1 MTTGATDAAKLQA
14 EEYKDL
20 GEYVANIAPV
30 SVDRKIVP
38 TASFGHRIRI
48 AKLFESPEEFM
59 YKIIQV
65 AGWVRTARASG
76 KEFMFVEVN
85 DGSSLKGLQVSVIAQ
100 LMEDSCRL
108 SSLRIS
114 RTSRP
119 SPRPTL
125 APQFR

>member
-1 MTTGATDAAKLQA
+1 MESTKPQELETTAPVITGVTDTAKPVITGATDTAKLQA

-30 SVDRKIVP
+30 TVDRKIVP

-85 DGSSLKGLQVSVIAQ
+85 DGSSLKGLQVSIIAQ
-100 LMEDSCRL
+100 
-108 SSLRIS
+108 
-114 RTSRP
+114 
-119 SPRPTL
+119 
-125 APQFR
+125 